1 MVTELKDILF
11 YYLDIFE
18 GHKTV
23 RNRPEVGLN
32 IYRYVDMA
40 L

>member
-18 GHKTV
+18 GHSKKQA
-23 RNRPEVGLN
+23 RSGFKY
-32 IYRYVDMA
+32 I
-40 L
+40 